1 LSISSS
7 APPSDPRP
15 GDTVIVGAGP
25 AGLATAHGLRQRGRP
40 CLVLEQG
47 DGPGGLS
54 RTLEHRGWRADLG
67 GHRFFSR
74 NRRIVELWQETLPP
88 GEMLTRRRVSS
99 IYYAGRFFGYPLRPA
114 EVLRVLGPANAMRIG
129 LSYLRRRL
137 APLRPEDRFDAWVR
151 NRFGDRLYEIF
162 FRDYTRK
169 VWGRDPATIDAAWA
183 MQRIRSLTL
192 GGALRQALGIGPRQA
207 ATSLIGEFAYP
218 RLGPGQ
224 MYQALAAR
232 VLAADGRIAY
242 RHQVRRIH
250 WQADG
255 DPPGPRVVAVVSDTP
270 DGPREHPCAALVS
283 SMPLDELVAALEP
296 APPAAVLAAAQSLA
310 YRSFVSVN
318 LVYPRQPDRRDQW
331 LYLNS
336 DDVAAGRCQFY
347 HNWSPDMAPP
357 GNDGAC
363 LGFEYF
369 CDQDDTT
376 WAMPDPDLCR
386 LAEADAARLPFL
398 RGMRPVDGFV
408 GRYAKAYPCY
418 FDDYARAVAVIRD
431 FLADFTNL
439 IPVGRYGQFRYNNMD
454 HAIETGLLA
463 ARRLH
468 GEDVDPWAVNE
479 EGLYHEQ
486 EDESSPC

>member
-1 LSISSS
+1 LSNPSS
-7 APPSDPRP
+7 ASPSAPRP
-15 GDTVIVGAGP
+15 GETVIVGAGP
-25 AGLATAHGLRQRGRP
+25 AGLAAAHGLCQRGGA

-54 RTLEHRGWRADLG
+54 RTLEHGGWRADLG

-74 NRRIVELWQETLPP
+74 NRRIVELWGEMLPS
-88 GEMLTRRRVSS
+88 GEMLTRRRASS
-99 IYYAGRFFGYPLRPA
+99 IYYAGRFFSYPLRPA
-114 EVLRVLGPANAMRIG
+114 EVLRALGPANALRIG
-129 LSYLRRRL
+129 ASYLHRRL
-137 APLRPEDRFDAWVR
+137 APLRPEDRFDSWVR

-162 FRDYTRK
+162 FRGYTRK
-169 VWGRDPATIDAAWA
+169 VWGREPATIDAAWA
-183 MQRIRSLTL
+183 RQRIRSLTL

-207 ATSLIGEFAYP
+207 ATSLIGAFAYP

-224 MYQALAAR
+224 MYQAMADRIRAAK
-232 VLAADGRIAY
+232 GRIAY
-242 RHQVRRIH
+242 RHHVRRIR
-250 WQADG
+250 WQAEG
-255 DPPGPRVVAVVSDTP
+255 DRPRVEAVISDAP
-270 DGPREHPCAALVS
+270 DGPCEHPCAALVS
-283 SMPLDELVAALEP
+283 SMPLDELVAALDP
-296 APPAAVLAAAQSLA
+296 APPAAVLAAAKALA

-318 LVYPRQPDRRDQW
+318 LVYPRQPERQDQW

-369 CDQDDTT
+369 CDQDDAT
-376 WAMPDPDLCR
+376 WGMAEADLLR

-418 FDDYARAVAVIRD
+418 FDDYARAVALIRD
-431 FLADFTNL
+431 FLAGFGNL

-463 ARRLH
+463 ARRLQ

-479 EGLYHEQ
+479 EGLYHE
-486 EDESSPC
+486 EEGERRPC